1 MTDHVRAR
9 TGGREHIS
17 GQAFEH
23 FDHMLGHLARIRAQT
38 GVELR
43 LSAAG
48 LGLGEVHVHTQT
60 AENADNGLSSF
71 GVERIDQAG
80 CEKLYGGHVSIVV
93 QISYRVMRQIRWYDC
108 AAMTDFHTRIPN
120 HFDLPR
126 RIDRL
131 GELAYNLWWTW
142 QPNAQRLFS
151 RIDNDLWERLA
162 HNPILLLRQVGRSAL
177 NEVAQDNLYLTLY
190 DSVFAEFDMYLS
202 KTDTWSDRTHPE
214 LASKPIAYF
223 SMEFGLH
230 ETLPIYSGGLGVLSG
245 DHLKE
250 ASDLGLPLVGV
261 GLMYAEGYFSQR
273 ISEDGWQEAL
283 NNPLQ
288 FEDILVLP
296 VLEEDGTPFTVSVE
310 MPDRQVALRIWEIR
324 VGRVPLFLMDSNVES
339 NTPEDRVLTAR
350 LYWSDLDR
358 RVMQEIVLGVGGVR
372 ALRALGYNP
381 SAWHMN
387 EGHAAFLILERAR
400 ELVAGGTPFTEAIE
414 KTRGQ
419 NVFTTHTPVPAGN
432 DEFPLWLIDKYLSK
446 CWPKLG
452 LSRDQFVDLARNQQS
467 WGESFSMGVLAL
479 RHSDGR
485 NAVSELHGHV
495 AQKMWNFL
503 WKDKEEDEVPIT
515 YVTNGVHTD
524 NWLARRLGV
533 LYDEYLGP
541 DWRENLDDP
550 GTWTKVDEIPADE
563 LWNVRRHLKRKLSFR
578 MQEWAR
584 ARWTEGGFHPVQ
596 VVASGSL
603 IDPYVLTIGFARR
616 FATYKRASLILQD
629 VERLL
634 DIINRPNMPVQI
646 IFAGK
651 AHPADE
657 PGKQLI
663 QKIYRTVKRA
673 ETGGRLVFLED
684 YDMNIAR
691 YLVQGVDVWLNTP
704 RRPMEASGTSGMKA
718 AMNGGLNFSVLDGWW
733 REAYNGKNGWAI
745 GEDKEPDVP
754 EIQDKADAL
763 SLYSTLENEIIPL
776 YYERNADWVPMEWIE
791 RIKNNLRTVSPQF
804 SMRRMVKEYVE
815 SLYVPAVK

>member
-1 MTDHVRAR
+1 M
-9 TGGREHIS
+9 I
-17 GQAFEH
+17 
-23 FDHMLGHLARIRAQT
+23 
-38 GVELR
+38 
-43 LSAAG
+43 
-48 LGLGEVHVHTQT
+48 
-60 AENADNGLSSF
+60 
-71 GVERIDQAG
+71 
-80 CEKLYGGHVSIVV
+80 K
-93 QISYRVMRQIRWYDC
+93 
-108 AAMTDFHTRIPN
+108 FHTRIPN

-126 RIDRL
+126 RINRL

-162 HNPILLLRQVGRSAL
+162 HNPILLLRKLERSAL
-177 NEVAQDNLYLTLY
+177 NEVAQDSQYLALY
-190 DSVFAEFDMYLS
+190 DSVFASFDNYLAN
-202 KTDTWSDRTHPE
+202 KDTWSERTHPE
-214 LASKPIAYF
+214 LATNPIAYF

-250 ASDLGLPLVGV
+250 ASDLGLPFVGV
-261 GLMYAEGYFSQR
+261 GLMYAEGYFFQR
-273 ISEDGWQEAL
+273 IGEDGWQEAV
-283 NNPLQ
+283 NNPLR
-288 FEDILVLP
+288 FGDMMVLP
-296 VLEEDGTPFTVSVE
+296 ILTEDGKPLTVSVE
-310 MPDRQVALRIWEIR
+310 MPDRRVSLRLWEIR
-324 VGRVPLFLMDSNVES
+324 VGRIPLFLMDSNVES
-339 NTPEDRVLTAR
+339 NNPEDRMLTAR

-358 RVMQEIVLGVGGVR
+358 RIMQEIVLGVGGVR

-381 SAWHMN
+381 SVWHMN

-400 ELVAGGTPFTEAIE
+400 ELVAGGASIVDAID

-432 DEFPLWLIDKYLSK
+432 DEFPLWLIDKYLAFL
-446 CWPKLG
+446 WPELG
-452 LSRDQFVDLARNQQS
+452 LNRDQFVDLARNKQS

-479 RHSDGR
+479 RYSEGR

-495 AQKMWNFL
+495 ARKMWHSL
-503 WKDKEEDEVPIT
+503 WQNLEEDDVPIT
-515 YVTNGVHTD
+515 YVTNGVHTN
-524 NWLARRLGV
+524 NWMARRLGV
-533 LYDEYLGP
+533 LYDKYLGP
-541 DWRENLDDP
+541 DWRECLDDP
-550 GTWTKVDEIPADE
+550 ETWTKLDNIPADE
-563 LWNVRRHLKRKLSFR
+563 LWAFRMHQKRKLAFR
-578 MQEWAR
+578 ILEWAR
-584 ARWTEGGFHPVQ
+584 TRWSEGGFHPVQ
-596 VVASGSL
+596 VVASGAL

-616 FATYKRASLILQD
+616 FATYKRASLILRD

-634 DIINRPNMPVQI
+634 KIINRPNMPVQI

-657 PGKQLI
+657 PGKQMI
-663 QKIYRTVKRA
+663 QQIYRTVKKA

-684 YDMNIAR
+684 YDMNISR

-718 AMNGGLNFSVLDGWW
+718 SLNGVLNFSVLDGWW

-754 EIQDKADAL
+754 EVQDEADAL

-776 YYERNADWVPMEWIE
+776 YYDRNADLLPIDWIE
-791 RIKNNLRTVSPQF
+791 HIKNNLRTITPQF
-804 SMRRMVKEYVE
+804 STRRMVKEYVE
-815 SLYVPAVK
+815 RLYVPAVK